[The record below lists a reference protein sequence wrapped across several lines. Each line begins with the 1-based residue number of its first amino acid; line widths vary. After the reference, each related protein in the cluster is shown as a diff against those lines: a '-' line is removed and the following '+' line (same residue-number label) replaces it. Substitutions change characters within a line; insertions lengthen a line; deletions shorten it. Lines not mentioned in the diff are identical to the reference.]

1 MPVNALWLQNVDY
14 PARIDRTVFDSI
26 WTEGILGAGSFQVSP
41 SSPVGMSVQV
51 SAGVAVVTGD
61 NQVFQG
67 KYLCR
72 EQAPT
77 LGLTITAAPGS
88 GSRRDLVV
96 LQVRDPNATGPAG
109 DDAVLAVVTGVASAS
124 PVDPAVPA
132 SALVLARVR
141 VASGTG
147 SITAGM
153 IDDLRVQAV
162 DAYNT
167 TPNNSITPSQ
177 LSPAVVEALVPTGSI
192 VPFGGTVAPTGWL
205 LCDGTAYTTA
215 AYPAL
220 SAVLGSQYNVSG
232 GQVSPPAGQFR
243 VPILVGRVP
252 VGRSTSEP
260 EFNDMGETGGA
271 KSVILTS
278 GQSGLVAHSH
288 TVTVSGTSDPN
299 NVGHDHAQQGTF
311 GTTGQNLDHF
321 HSGTTAA
328 NGTHDHSIDVQ
339 GMAQQS
345 HAHSS
350 SLLDSVA
357 GKPNP
362 STGSSVATTQ
372 PINNAGSHDHFIN
385 TNGTSNDHAH
395 FVTISGSTGGQSAN
409 HNHPFSGSG
418 SAATVAA
425 ANATQAHDNL
435 QPYIVVTYIIKA

>member
-1 MPVNALWLQNVDY
+1 
-14 PARIDRTVFDSI
+14 
-26 WTEGILGAGSFQVSP
+26 
-41 SSPVGMSVQV
+41 
-51 SAGVAVVTGD
+51 
-61 NQVFQG
+61 
-67 KYLCR
+67 
-72 EQAPT
+72 
-77 LGLTITAAPGS
+77 
-88 GSRRDLVV
+88 
-96 LQVRDPNATGPAG
+96 
-109 DDAVLAVVTGVASAS
+109 
-124 PVDPAVPA
+124 
-132 SALVLARVR
+132 
-141 VASGTG
+141 
-147 SITAGM
+147 
-153 IDDLRVQAV
+153 
-162 DAYNT
+162 
-167 TPNNSITPSQ
+167 
-177 LSPAVVEALVPTGSI
+177 
-192 VPFGGTVAPTGWL
+192 